1 MEEQDF
7 SITVTADNL
16 NSDKIPRMLVDETN
30 SEFILTATISN
41 LSEGGK
47 TCLIYFQPSGNL
59 GTIDYPPSF
68 SAETSYQK
76 ITKEF
81 PEDKGLF
88 LATEHNLFE
97 KVNTSYASSR
107 STAARISIPG
117 NSKHDVKLK
126 LIRSDLAPISGK
138 RFYLGLVA
146 EAGE

>member
-16 NSDKIPRMLVDETN
+16 NSDKIPRMLVNEADP
-30 SEFILTATISN
+30 EFVLTATISN
-41 LSEGGK
+41 LTEGAK

-76 ITKEF
+76 ITTGF

-88 LATEHNLFE
+88 LATEHDLFQ
-97 KVNTSYASSR
+97 KVNASYGSSR

-117 NSKHDVKLK
+117 NSNHYVKLK
-126 LIRSDLAPISGK
+126 LIKSDLDHISGK